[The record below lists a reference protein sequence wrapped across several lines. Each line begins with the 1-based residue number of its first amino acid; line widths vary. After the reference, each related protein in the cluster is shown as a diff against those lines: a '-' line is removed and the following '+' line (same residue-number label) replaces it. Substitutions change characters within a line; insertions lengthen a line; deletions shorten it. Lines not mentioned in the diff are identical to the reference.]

1 MPSGQP
7 TLFYKSSKCLQILT
21 KMRFLYALWTANLV
35 SQVLKLLAD
44 INKNEISVC
53 PLGFFRDD
61 FSTLL
66 ERFQNM
72 LWVILEQFG
81 YFGGDHF
88 ILLVRFYLIFANILK
103 TCKTRL
109 AVQGAYRNHIFV
121 NICKHSEYFLIQGW
135 LSRGHTEISFLLIF
149 AGILKTCETRLA
161 VQRAYRNLISAHLC
175 KHVEDL

>member
-1 MPSGQP
+1 MPSGQLTLFYVFKMLANINKNEVSVWPLDSQPCFTSPQMLANINKNEISVRPLDSQPCFKTLQIAYKYYQKCEFCMSSGQPTLFYKSSKCLQILRKWYFCMPSGQP

-66 ERFQNM
+66 ERF
-72 LWVILEQFG
+72 
-81 YFGGDHF
+81 
-88 ILLVRFYLIFANILK
+88 
-103 TCKTRL
+103 
-109 AVQGAYRNHIFV
+109 
-121 NICKHSEYFLIQGW
+121 
-135 LSRGHTEISFLLIF
+135 
-149 AGILKTCETRLA
+149 
-161 VQRAYRNLISAHLC
+161 
-175 KHVEDL
+175 